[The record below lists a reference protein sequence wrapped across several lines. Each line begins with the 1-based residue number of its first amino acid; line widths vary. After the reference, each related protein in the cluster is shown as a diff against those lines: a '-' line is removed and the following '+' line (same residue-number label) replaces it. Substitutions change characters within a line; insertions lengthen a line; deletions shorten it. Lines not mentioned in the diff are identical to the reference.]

1 MEVNAQKRPLDG
13 RSVEGEPMNRTSWM
27 SVVAVS
33 AAALCACSSAPTA
46 KDIAKEEASAAE
58 VRAKSED
65 ARRAREEKVAE
76 NYMGKVPEW
85 AIVPP
90 RSDADGFYA
99 VGISESSRLDTA
111 LKKSML
117 TAEYDLAKSYKAVIS
132 GNERQYQRDAG
143 RGAVAEQYTLLIDQ
157 IVDRVPLAGYDVVK
171 REVRTIDGTY
181 HSFVL
186 LHLSYEQLNK
196 ALESTKKAD
205 ADASIDEQFSVLEQ
219 RLDKYRADRVAESQ
233 RRIVARAADQSAGQ
247 KEKANGTGTAQQAE
261 IDVGHRDLTGPMNA
275 N

>member
-1 MEVNAQKRPLDG
+1 
-13 RSVEGEPMNRTSWM
+13 MNRLSWLYL
-27 SVVAVS
+27 VAVS
-33 AAALCACSSAPTA
+33 AATLSACSSAPTA
-46 KDIAKEEASAAE
+46 KDIAKEQASAAE

-76 NYMGKVPEW
+76 NYMEKVPEW
-85 AIVPP
+85 ALVPP

-132 GNERQYQRDAG
+132 GNERQYQRDGG

-186 LHLSYEQLNK
+186 LHLSYDQLNK
-196 ALESTKKAD
+196 ALENAKRDD

-219 RLDKYRADRVAESQ
+219 RLDKYKAERVAESQ
-233 RRIVARAADQSAGQ
+233 RRVVARASEQRTGQNGSVSGPATDQAS
-247 KEKANGTGTAQQAE
+247 GTRMVAPG
-261 IDVGHRDLTGPMNA
+261 VTGPAATEIA